1 MDNQGPNNYNNG
13 NNNYNNNGGNG
24 GGGNGNNGG
33 NGGKDNHN
41 GQLIMAFV
49 LVSLIV
55 LFIMSM
61 VSNRFS
67 QMSTQEISYSQ
78 FLEKVEAGEVKSV
91 EIGSYEIDITPVTKD
106 KSPYQPTYYCGR
118 VADEDLIPLLKE
130 YYTVYTI
137 DLLGCGRSEKPN
149 LTYTNFLY
157 VQLLND
163 FVKSEIGRRTNIV
176 ATGASAPIVTMA
188 CGYNPDLFEQMM
200 FINPDSLLSCSHIP
214 GKSAKCYKFILD
226 LPIIGTLL
234 YNFASARSIISKTFS
249 ESYFYNPYD
258 VNPHNIDKY
267 HESAHLGDSPK
278 SVYASVQCNYT
289 KCNITK
295 TLEKIDNSIYILGGE
310 AEPDIDLT
318 IKEYTKCNP
327 AIESSTIANT
337 RHLPQLENPEEVS
350 ATVQMFFN

>member
-1 MDNQGPNNYNNG
+1 MKAKNKIITAILLSAGAAVGTALINKYIKMSAISRNLLAQPEPRCYRWRLG
-13 NNNYNNNGGNG
+13 NIYYTKVGT
-24 GGGNGNNGG
+24 
-33 NGGKDNHN
+33 GKP
-41 GQLIMAFV
+41 LL
-49 LVSLIV
+49 LVHDLTHAS
-55 LFIMSM
+55 S
-61 VSNRFS
+61 SCEWDS
-67 QMSTQEISYSQ
+67 
-78 FLEKVEAGEVKSV
+78 
-91 EIGSYEIDITPVTKD
+91 
-106 KSPYQPTYYCGR
+106 
-118 VADEDLIPLLKE
+118 LIPLLKE
-130 YYTVYTI
+130 HYTVYTI

-163 FVKSEIGRRTNIV
+163 FVKSEIGRRTNIL

-214 GKSAKCYKFILD
+214 GKSARYYKFILD

-234 YNFASARSIISKTFS
+234 YNFASARSIISRTFS

-258 VNPHNIDKY
+258 VNPHYIDKY

-310 AEPDIDLT
+310 AEQDIDLI

-327 AIESSTIANT
+327 AIESSTIPT
-337 RHLPQLENPEEVS
+337 TKHLPQIENPEEVS
-350 ATVQMFFN
+350 STVQMFFN

>member
-1 MDNQGPNNYNNG
+1 MKAKNKIITAILLSAGAAVGTALINKYIKMSAISRNLLAQPEPRCYRWRLG
-13 NNNYNNNGGNG
+13 NIYYTKVGT
-24 GGGNGNNGG
+24 
-33 NGGKDNHN
+33 GKP
-41 GQLIMAFV
+41 LL
-49 LVSLIV
+49 LVHDLTHAS
-55 LFIMSM
+55 S
-61 VSNRFS
+61 SCEWDS
-67 QMSTQEISYSQ
+67 
-78 FLEKVEAGEVKSV
+78 
-91 EIGSYEIDITPVTKD
+91 
-106 KSPYQPTYYCGR
+106 
-118 VADEDLIPLLKE
+118 LIPLLKE
-130 YYTVYTI
+130 HYTVYTI

-163 FVKSEIGRRTNIV
+163 FVKSEIGHRTNIL

-214 GKSAKCYKFILD
+214 GKSARYYKFILD

-234 YNFASARSIISKTFS
+234 YNFASARSIIS
-249 ESYFYNPYD
+249 NPYD
-258 VNPHNIDKY
+258 VNPHYIDKY

-310 AEPDIDLT
+310 AEQDIDLI

-327 AIESSTIANT
+327 AIESSTIPNT
-337 RHLPQLENPEEVS
+337 KHLPQIENPEEVS
-350 ATVQMFFN
+350 STVQMFFN

>member
-1 MDNQGPNNYNNG
+1 MCIRDSG
-13 NNNYNNNGGNG
+13 NIYYTKTGT
-24 GGGNGNNGG
+24 
-33 NGGKDNHN
+33 GKP
-41 GQLIMAFV
+41 LL
-49 LVSLIV
+49 LVHDLTHAS
-55 LFIMSM
+55 S
-61 VSNRFS
+61 SCEWDS
-67 QMSTQEISYSQ
+67 
-78 FLEKVEAGEVKSV
+78 
-91 EIGSYEIDITPVTKD
+91 
-106 KSPYQPTYYCGR
+106 
-118 VADEDLIPLLKE
+118 LIPLLKE
-130 YYTVYTI
+130 HYTVYTI

-163 FVKSEIGRRTNIV
+163 FVKSEIGRRTNIL

-214 GKSAKCYKFILD
+214 GKSARYYKFILD

-234 YNFASARSIISKTFS
+234 YNFASARSIISRTFS

-258 VNPHNIDKY
+258 VNPHYIDKY

-295 TLEKIDNSIYILGGE
+295 TLEKIDNSIYTVSYTHLDVYKRQNQDLPTLDDVAKVQE
-310 AEPDIDLT
+310 HNEREKDSYSNQDIDTTQTYRNIHFKAPTDSYAAMFDQMIADGVISTRCLL
-318 IKEYTKCNP
+318 YTSRC
-327 AIESSTIANT
+327 
-337 RHLPQLENPEEVS
+337 V
-350 ATVQMFFN
+350 

>member
-1 MDNQGPNNYNNG
+1 MKAKNKIITAVLLSAGAAVGTALINKYIKMSAVARNLLTQPEPRCYRWRLG
-13 NNNYNNNGGNG
+13 NIYYTKTGT
-24 GGGNGNNGG
+24 
-33 NGGKDNHN
+33 GKP
-41 GQLIMAFV
+41 LL
-49 LVSLIV
+49 LVHDLTHASSSCEWDSLI
-55 LFIMSM
+55 
-61 VSNRFS
+61 
-67 QMSTQEISYSQ
+67 
-78 FLEKVEAGEVKSV
+78 
-91 EIGSYEIDITPVTKD
+91 
-106 KSPYQPTYYCGR
+106 
-118 VADEDLIPLLKE
+118 
-130 YYTVYTI
+130 
-137 DLLGCGRSEKPN
+137 
-149 LTYTNFLY
+149 LY